1 MSLTPKPLTK
11 TLEALAFIRM
21 FGGSNAATVAVVI
34 GVSHP
39 TASTMLARLYWRG
52 HINRSKTGPYFTYTP
67 RS

>member
-11 TLEALAFIRM
+11 TREALAFIQM

-39 TASTMLARLYWRG
+39 TAATMLARLYWRG
-52 HINRSKTGPYFTYTP
+52 QINRTKDGPCFTYTP
-67 RS
+67 KS